1 MTEKVLVTGGSGLV
15 GRALEYMV
23 RMSGKDINNWTF
35 ISSKDYNLVS
45 MEETMCCFKTIRP
58 KIVIH
63 LASCVG
69 GLYKNMNNKVE
80 MLEKNLM
87 INYNVLKCAYI
98 FEVNKVISCLS
109 TCIFPDKTTYPINEK
124 MLHNGP
130 PHNSNNT
137 YAYAKRMLEIQSR
150 AYQENYDKDFICI
163 IPTNIYGPQ
172 DNYSLA
178 DGHVIPAL
186 IHRCYLAKQNNEDF
200 VVKGT
205 GKPLRQFMYSEDVGQ
220 IIINIINNYYD
231 RKPIIIAPNEKD
243 EISIGQVARY
253 IADCFDYGDRIKFD
267 DSYSDGQYKKTADNL
282 KFRVYMPDFKF
293 TDIEIGIKKSVEWF
307 VENYETARK

>member
-1 MTEKVLVTGGSGLV
+1 MTTKVLVTGGSGLV
-15 GRALEYMV
+15 GKALEHIV
-23 RMSGKDINNWTF
+23 RISGEDINNWEF
-35 ISSKDYNLVS
+35 ISSKNYDLVS

-58 KIVIH
+58 QIVIH

-124 MLHNGP
+124 MLHNGA

-137 YAYAKRMLEIQSR
+137 YAHAKRMLEIQSR

-163 IPTNIYGPQ
+163 IPTNIYGPY
-172 DNYSLA
+172 DNYSLE

-205 GKPLRQFMYSEDVGQ
+205 GKPLRQFMYSGDVGQ

-231 RKPIIIAPNEKD
+231 REPIIIAPNEED

-267 DSYSDGQYKKTADNL
+267 DSYSDGQYKKTADNS
-282 KFRVYMPDFKF
+282 KFRVYMPGFKF

-307 VENYETARK
+307 VNNYETARK